1 MIMLTMATAMSLAG
15 LQASITAPRIAFSK
29 CLEQAQAKAK
39 AEKVGADAYADY
51 LRAACGAQGEK
62 LKAALMAFDV
72 KNGVRRAQAAADAG
86 RDVTEGFTSSAESY
100 KWSTSADTQSA
111 AAN

>member
-29 CLEQAQAKAK
+29 CIEQAQTRAKV
-39 AEKVGADAYADY
+39 EKVAADAYADY
-51 LRAACGAQGEK
+51 LRAACSEQGEK
-62 LKAALMAFDV
+62 LKAALTAFDV
-72 KNGVRRAQAAADAG
+72 KNGIKRAQAAADAS
-86 RDVTEGFTSSAESY
+86 RDVTEGFTSSAENY
-100 KWSTSADTQSA
+100 KWQTSAEAKSA